1 MIEKN
6 CFRRKSLFFVDLTLA
21 FGLMLICRVIARHKL
36 RSRLLC
42 SSNNDNL
49 IERQFGK
56 CSFFLDVLGPVFLTI
71 NTEVNLLILN
81 LKAHISESVLI
92 GNESVGMVNHVR
104 GSC

>member
-6 CFRRKSLFFVDLTLA
+6 CFRPKSLLFFDLTLA

-56 CSFFLDVLGPVFLTI
+56 CSFFLIHLGPVVLTT
-71 NTEVNLLILN
+71 NTVVDLLILTV
-81 LKAHISESVLI
+81 KVQISEFVLI
-92 GNESVGMVNHVR
+92 VSQFGW
-104 GSC
+104 